1 MPDIETTPEIDL
13 DAIDTEEAAAGAAEQ
28 LRDALRYHNYRYYV
42 LDDPVVS
49 DAEYDRLFQQ
59 LQTLEDTYPALQ
71 APDSPTHQVGGMVR
85 DELGTADHPTPM
97 LSLKAVYEEAEVRN
111 FDETCRTELGRAPIP
126 YTAEPKFDG
135 LAVELIYEDGR
146 LVQGATRGDGTT
158 GEEITA
164 NVKTI
169 DGVPLRLRDEDR
181 PVPDR
186 LVVRGEAYMRKDEF
200 NAFNR
205 EREEA
210 GKKPFANPRNAA
222 AGSLRQ
228 LDSTIAARRP
238 LRIFFYEIADDG
250 RDFDT
255 HAEVL
260 AALPEWGLRVCEQHI
275 RVCDGIDEAL
285 HQYAEVAAGRDD
297 LPYEIDGLV
306 IKVNDFAGHET
317 LGVRDRDPRW
327 AVAYKFPPRRA
338 TTTITNISVQVG
350 RTGRITPVAALAP
363 VEVGGVEVT
372 RASLHNQ
379 NEIDRKDVRIGD
391 TVLIER
397 AGDVIPQVVKAVE
410 DERDGSETPYHI
422 PDACPVCG
430 SEVVLSDDKKQA
442 FCTGGMT
449 CTAQLR
455 ERLKHYASRDA
466 TDIEGLGDRRAEQLI
481 DTDLIEDISD
491 LYAIEKDDL
500 LELERYAEKSAQNLI
515 DAIAASLEEDFDR
528 FIYALGIPLVGS
540 ATARLLAQHFA
551 SLNALMDADEAALTD
566 LPDIGPEVAHSIV
579 AFFEDDANRAVID
592 DIRDAGLTLHNPYA
606 SDEAPLDGL
615 TFVFTGSLDN
625 WTRSEVQRF
634 VEQHGANATSSVSGN
649 TDYVVAGPGAG
660 SKRDEA
666 EERDISVLDENA
678 FHALLE
684 KRDLATESSKTE

>member
-1 MPDIETTPEIDL
+1 MPDVDPTPDIDL
-13 DAIDTEEAAAGAAEQ
+13 DAIDAEADAAEAAEQ
-28 LRDALRYHNYRYYV
+28 LREALRYHNYRYYV
-42 LDDPVVS
+42 LDDPVVA

-59 LQTLEDTYPALQ
+59 LQRIETAYPELET
-71 APDSPTHQVGGMVR
+71 PDSPTHQVGGTVR
-85 DELGTADHPTPM
+85 DELGTAEHPTPM
-97 LSLKAVYEEAEVRN
+97 LSLKAVYDEDEVRN
-111 FDETCRTELGRAPIP
+111 FDETCREELGRETVT

-146 LVQGATRGDGTT
+146 LVQGSTRGDGET

-169 DGVPLRLRDEDR
+169 KGVPLRLRDDQR

-205 EREEA
+205 KREEA
-210 GKKPFANPRNAA
+210 DKKVFANPRNAA

-228 LDSTIAARRP
+228 LDSNIAARRP
-238 LRIFFYEIADDG
+238 LRIFFYEIAADG

-255 HAEVL
+255 HAAVMR
-260 AALPEWGLRVCEQHI
+260 ALPEWGLRVCTDHI
-275 RVCDGIDEAL
+275 RLCDDIDEAL
-285 HQYAEVAAGRDD
+285 AHYDDLVAVRDD
-297 LPYEIDGLV
+297 LPYEMDGLV

-338 TTTITNISVQVG
+338 TTAIEDIFVQVG
-350 RTGRITPVAALAP
+350 RTGRITPVAVLAP

-379 NEIDRKDVRIGD
+379 NEIDRKDIRIGD
-391 TVLIER
+391 AVLIER
-397 AGDVIPQVVKAVE
+397 AGDVIPQVVKVIE
-410 DERDGSETPYHI
+410 DERDGAVEPYHI
-422 PDACPVCG
+422 PETCPVCD
-430 SEVVLSDDKKQA
+430 SEVILSDDKKQA

-449 CTAQLR
+449 CPAQFR
-455 ERLKHYASRDA
+455 ERLKHYASRTA
-466 TDIEGLGDRRAEQLI
+466 TDIEGLGDKRAEQLI
-481 DTDLIEDISD
+481 DAGLIQDISD
-491 LYAIEKDDL
+491 LYTIEKDDL
-500 LELERYAEKSAQNLI
+500 LALERYADKSAQNLLDEI
-515 DAIAASLEEDFDR
+515 EASLEQDLDR
-528 FIYALGIPLVGS
+528 FLFALGIPLVGS

-551 SLNALMDADEAALTD
+551 SLHEVMEADEDALTAID
-566 LPDIGPEVAHSIV
+566 DIGPEVAHSIV
-579 AFFEDDANRAVID
+579 TFFADADNRRVVD
-592 DIRDAGLTLHNPYA
+592 EIRAAGLALTNPYA
-606 SDEAPLDGL
+606 ADEAPLEGL
-615 TFVFTGSLDN
+615 TFVFTGSLDD

-660 SKRDEA
+660 SKRDDA
-666 EERDISVLDENA
+666 EELGVPVLDEDD
-678 FHALLE
+678 FHALLRE
-684 KRDLATESSKTE
+684 GGIESA